1 LELAVSSSTGL
12 ETIVTNQ
19 YQFYDGNYHS
29 ILLNNETEGTSSTF
43 TFYFKNGEKDRIIK
57 EGSFEYTFDN
67 AIWNTGSTIQ
77 IGGTYVGEMDEFR
90 MCI

>member
-1 LELAVSSSTGL
+1 LELSVSSSSGL

-29 ILLNNETEGTSSTF
+29 ILLNNETIGTSSTF

-57 EGSFEYTFDN
+57 EGTFQYQLDGV
-67 AIWNTGSTIQ
+67 IWNSGSTIQ
-77 IGGTYVGEMDEFR
+77 IGGN
-90 MCI
+90 